1 VRLDHLLSKERLA
14 ALSSRVAITRQ
25 TRSGLVAP
33 KSITGYSIGYIGHR
47 LVPSHG
53 LGRGLLERRSGSLAR
68 SRTLLSF
75 EGASYPRRAPRTA
88 ELGLRTGIGGVACGL
103 RLSPRTA
110 GEVQAGGVARSGR
123 EP

>member
-1 VRLDHLLSKERLA
+1 MRLDHLLSKERLA

-88 ELGLRTGIGGVACGL
+88 ELGLPDRDRWCGVWLC
-103 RLSPRTA
+103 LSPRTA
-110 GEVQAGGVARSGR
+110 GEVQAGGAARSGR